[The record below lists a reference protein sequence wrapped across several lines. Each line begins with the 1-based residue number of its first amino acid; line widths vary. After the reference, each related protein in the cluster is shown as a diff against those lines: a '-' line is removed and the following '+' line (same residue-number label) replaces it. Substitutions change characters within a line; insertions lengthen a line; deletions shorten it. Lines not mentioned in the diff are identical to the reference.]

1 MKVLVAEKCGFCPGV
16 KSAIQLAHETLAKYD
31 VVYCLGEI
39 IHNADI
45 VNDLAAEGLRSVD
58 SVDQIDGGTVL
69 IRSHGATVQQ
79 LEQIREKGLNIV
91 DATCVLVKRVQRI
104 AKQLSEEGYK
114 IVIIGDENHPEVKAV
129 VGFAADV
136 AVVADESDLHNLIA
150 GGKLGIICQTTET
163 PDHFGQ
169 MIGEIAKKG
178 FSELKVI
185 NTLCRETIKRQDSA
199 VELCKKVDVMF
210 VLGGL
215 NSANTKKLAQLC
227 KLHNNQ
233 TFHLQNFKELDI
245 KVVSGKTSVGV
256 TAGASTPDRVI
267 DEFVERLKAL

>member
-31 VVYCLGEI
+31 VVYSLGEI

-45 VNDLAAEGLRSVD
+45 VNELAADGLRSVD
-58 SVDQIDGGTVL
+58 SVDQIDSGTVL

-91 DATCVLVKRVQRI
+91 DATCVLVKRVQKI
-104 AKQLSEEGYK
+104 VKQLSEEGYK
-114 IVIIGDENHPEVKAV
+114 VVIIGDENHPEVKAV

-136 AVVADESDLHNLIA
+136 AVIADESDLHNLSIS
-150 GGKLGIICQTTET
+150 GKLGVICQTTET
-163 PDHFGQ
+163 PDHFGE
-169 MIGEIAKKG
+169 MVGKIAQKG

-199 VELCKKVDVMF
+199 VELCQKVDVMF
-210 VLGGL
+210 VRGGL

-233 TFHLQNFKELDI
+233 TFHLQNLKELDI
-245 KVVSGKTSVGV
+245 KVVSGKTSAGV
-256 TAGASTPDRVI
+256 TAGASTPDSVI
-267 DEFVERLKAL
+267 DEFVEHLKTL